1 MFLGVTGVVSSVIN
15 IEANLFLDQIH
26 VQKRVE
32 FHQFVQ
38 SLKRCRLVLELEG
51 RIGRCRVVKNV
62 EVGKVFFRS
71 CLARDVLKNEM

>member
-1 MFLGVTGVVSSVIN
+1 MFLGVAGVVSSVIN

-26 VQKRVE
+26 VEKRVE

-38 SLKRCRLVLELEG
+38 SLKRFRLVFELEG

-62 EVGKVFFRS
+62 KVSEVFFRLR
-71 CLARDVLKNEM
+71 LARHVLKHEM